1 MVKCN
6 SINVPNVSNSNYQ
19 QQFRERE
26 LMSKRLSK
34 YIASFDCFDK
44 SLFSLPETNGS
55 IFIASFA
62 TVSGA
67 PIGIASPTFSLAF
80 STSTGIIKKLLKTT
94 PSKRKKENE

>member
-26 LMSKRLSK
+26 LISK
-34 YIASFDCFDK
+34 YITSFDCFDK